1 MSGPGRHLIVN
12 ADDFGLTEGVNRG
25 IVEAHENGIV
35 TSASLMV
42 RYPAAQQAA
51 IYARERAPLSV
62 GLHFDAAEWQCMD
75 GTWRASY
82 EVIDLK
88 DAAQVRREFEAQ
100 LHLFENLLGRA
111 PTHLDS
117 HQHVHTSEPA
127 RSVLVEYSERL
138 KIPLRSCTLGLTYR
152 GDFYG
157 QTTEGDPLPEGIAL
171 VRLETMVE
179 SLSPGWTEMGCHP
192 GYADGLAS
200 VYRTEREMERQVLCD
215 SKARAAVDRQQVQ
228 LSSFHDYAAARL
240 GPDLHCTV
248 P

>member
-1 MSGPGRHLIVN
+1 
-12 ADDFGLTEGVNRG
+12 
-25 IVEAHENGIV
+25 
-35 TSASLMV
+35 MV
-42 RYPAAQQAA
+42 RYPAAEQAA
-51 IYARERAPLSV
+51 TYARERAPLSV
-62 GLHFDAAEWQCMD
+62 GLHFDAAEWQYMD

-88 DAAQVRREFEAQ
+88 DATQVRREFEAQ
-100 LHLFENLLGRA
+100 LRLFKNLLGRA

-192 GYADGLAS
+192 GYTDGLAS
-200 VYRTEREMERQVLCD
+200 VYRTEREMELQVLCD
-215 SKARAAVDRQQVQ
+215 SKARAGVDRQQVQ